1 MKFPVKIRF
10 VKALLC
16 SSVLIWGFFMSSCSS
31 GSEAKSFSAQ
41 MDAVDMFIQS
51 GRVTDAYDLLKSAE
65 KKALSAYARLGIY
78 KRYKTLGETKDCR
91 RVLENAYEVLGTN
104 EEICAVYSQDL
115 LRSGEIEKALQ
126 VSSSL
131 EGGKYGSIHSEASIK
146 VDRKNITK
154 WQDYLDEK
162 YIRVFYDAWETT
174 GNEIWLKD
182 AALIYLSKGMYEE
195 AAFVQQSF
203 DFKSDEDA
211 YFWALV
217 QYDGQRFD
225 VCIDNLSRLKNP
237 KILSKAYALLADCY
251 YFLEDKENSQV
262 CRDNLISMARKNS
275 SIGVPSS
282 VLVNSSI
289 YYKQNQE
296 FNKSYEYL
304 MTAAHNN
311 PEYVPGLVTY
321 SRFAWD
327 DSLPQE
333 MSELEI
339 AVRKTH
345 LRTQKMRANDSRPKF
360 LIADALYKMNEVL
373 KKQHEEGK
381 KRNEILLVEEAQLYL
396 KFHPELPVNT
406 RISYIYNKLEENS
419 LGKSLYPPLLVQFA
433 VHELIAAD
441 KTDEARQ
448 LFTRF
453 IDSRYHLSPAAA
465 GDDSKKSEVDVFGG
479 EVQNA
484 KVVVPDS
491 LIKAAFGD
499 RAAQAVKEL
508 EVWECELAAYFAL
521 IDGNANAAKRLYEYA
536 VFESGASRGSIS
548 SGCSLSSAVNLAMI
562 NSSIGEKERAL
573 EIYGLASGRSKVA
586 EEKSDILY
594 RMAHIQ
600 YMLGKEKDAL
610 LSLDYSIALDKS
622 NADARLLKR
631 QIHYLDDMF

>member
-1 MKFPVKIRF
+1 
-10 VKALLC
+10 
-16 SSVLIWGFFMSSCSS
+16 MSSCSS

-41 MDAVDMFIQS
+41 MDAVDMFIQT
-51 GRVTDAYDLLKSAE
+51 GKVTDAYDLLKSAE

-78 KRYKTLGETKDCR
+78 KRYKALGETKDCR
-91 RVLENAYEVLGTN
+91 RVLENAYEVLKNN
-104 EEICAVYSQDL
+104 EEICAVYSHEL
-115 LRSGEIEKALQ
+115 LRSGEFDKALQ
-126 VSSSL
+126 ISSPL

-146 VDRKNITK
+146 VNQKNITR

-162 YIRVFYDAWETT
+162 YIKVFYDAYETT
-174 GNEIWLKD
+174 GNDLWLKD
-182 AALIYLSKGMYEE
+182 IALIYLSKGLYED
-195 AAFVQQSF
+195 AAFVQQSY

-211 YFWALV
+211 FFWALV

-237 KILSKAYALLADCY
+237 KVLAKAYTLLADCY
-251 YFLEDKENSQV
+251 YFLEDRENSQV
-262 CRDNLISMARKNS
+262 CRDNLVTMARKNS

-289 YYKQNQE
+289 YYKQNRE
-296 FNKSYEYL
+296 YNKSYEYL

-360 LIADALYKMNEVL
+360 LISDALYKMNEVL

-381 KRNEILLVEEAQLYL
+381 KRNEILLVEEANLYL

-406 RISYIYNKLEENS
+406 RISYVYNKLEENC

-441 KTDEARQ
+441 KLDEARA

-453 IDSRYHLSPAAA
+453 IDSKYKLVPDESGKTVDA
-465 GDDSKKSEVDVFGG
+465 GVDVFGG
-479 EVQNA
+479 EIQNTRFII
-484 KVVVPDS
+484 PES
-491 LIKAAFGD
+491 LLKAAFGD
-499 RAAQAVKEL
+499 RVAQAVKEL

-548 SGCSLSSAVNLAMI
+548 VNCSLSSAINLAMI
-562 NSSIGEKERAL
+562 NSSIGEKEKAL

-586 EEKSDILY
+586 EEKSEILY

-600 YMLGKEKDAL
+600 YMLGKETDAL
-610 LSLDYSIALDKS
+610 LSLDYALALDKS

-631 QIHYLDDMF
+631 QIGYLK